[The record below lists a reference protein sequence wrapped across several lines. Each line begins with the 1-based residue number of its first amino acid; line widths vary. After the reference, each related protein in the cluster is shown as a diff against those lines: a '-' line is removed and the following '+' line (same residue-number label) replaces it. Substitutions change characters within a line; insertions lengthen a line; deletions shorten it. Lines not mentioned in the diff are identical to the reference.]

1 MQRFHY
7 DVHLYRVLFGNSR
20 AVNLKNEFMRKIL
33 LAALAAVLTVSAH
46 GQNKKITIS
55 DTSMMIRPEKRLSAQ
70 E

>member
-55 DTSMMIRPEKRLSAQ
+55 
-70 E
+70 